1 MPGGGRPLPEM
12 KHKPFHST
20 QFFFATAPL
29 PCPYLPGRVERRVV
43 TELVGR
49 DVAALHDALSLAG
62 YRRSHGIAYAPACP
76 DCTACVAAR
85 IVVGAFTPSRSQR
98 RVWNINAAVQA
109 EETCATATD
118 EQFALFAAYQDSRHA
133 DGEMTKMD
141 FLDYRALVDDTPVD
155 TAIVEFRDP
164 DHRLLGACVMDR
176 LGDALSAV
184 YSFFDPALSQ
194 RSLGTHMILWLV
206 ERAKGLGLAHV
217 YLGFWVADC
226 SKMSYKASFQP
237 LEGYTPQGWR
247 PLRPGEWGKAPAPER

>member
-1 MPGGGRPLPEM
+1 M

-49 DVAALHDALSLAG
+49 DVAALHDALSVAG

-85 IVVGAFTPSRSQR
+85 IVVDGFTPSRSQR
-98 RVWNINAAVQA
+98 RVWNINAAVRA
-109 EETCATATD
+109 EETQRLATE
-118 EQFALFAAYQDSRHA
+118 EQFALFAAYQNSRHA
-133 DGEMTKMD
+133 DGEMARMD
-141 FLDYRALVDDTPVD
+141 FLDYRALVEDNPVD

-164 DHRLLGACVMDR
+164 SHSLLGTCVVDR
-176 LGDALSAV
+176 LGSGLSAV
-184 YSFFDPALSQ
+184 YSFFDPALSR
-194 RSLGTHMILWLV
+194 RSLGTYMVLWMV
-206 ERAKGLGLAHV
+206 ERARALGLRYV

-226 SKMSYKASFQP
+226 AKMSYKASFQP
-237 LEGYTPQGWR
+237 LEGYTPEGWR
-247 PLRPGEWGKAPAPER
+247 LLRPGEWPNAPAPEAKVKTTAPS